1 MQVSIVLILVHLY
14 FFKKN
19 SSLFLPIELR
29 IRGVIRPE
37 PRGAIMVC
45 LRMGN
50 GCREKKS
57 HVTPDSPRC
66 PTFTPTTI
74 QSLSKFLCASAPLT
88 QSRQAAMKR
97 EAMRGQRMKAGTRLA
112 RIKAILYEDNIHIS
126 PFKLY
131 SVHVYRL
138 PGDAR
143 STYINRYRSKARH
156 GN

>member
-1 MQVSIVLILVHLY
+1 MEVLSDQSREVL
-14 FFKKN
+14 
-19 SSLFLPIELR
+19 SWCMGG
-29 IRGVIRPE
+29 GVY
-37 PRGAIMVC
+37 
-45 LRMGN
+45 

-57 HVTPDSPRC
+57 HVTPDSPGALLR
-66 PTFTPTTI
+66 TFTPTTI